1 MYEAFESFIKVQT
14 WYTRHPSDEERFY
27 IALSKV
33 VWSKDFSPEGMA
45 SYLRKKLNLSPND
58 HEFDFGRTIDRY
70 TQDAWAVK
78 DFLRYNNVPPIS

>member
-58 HEFDFGRTIDRY
+58 HKNLISGGRLIGTPRM
-70 TQDAWAVK
+70 
-78 DFLRYNNVPPIS
+78 LGR